1 MKVLADL
8 VSDEGSLPGLQTAAF
23 LLCAHMAF
31 SPCMLVDT
39 ERERE
44 RENLLFIRAPI
55 MGCSGGGGIPYD
67 LIASQWPLLQLPSD
81 YGLGLQHTSFRGRG
95 GDTNIQPII
104 QPLIYH
110 QSGKYCSWRN

>member
-44 RENLLFIRAPI
+44 RERISFSPI
-55 MGCSGGGGIPYD
+55 MGCSGGGGI
-67 LIASQWPLLQLPSD
+67 LPL
-81 YGLGLQHTSFRGRG
+81 
-95 GDTNIQPII
+95 
-104 QPLIYH
+104 
-110 QSGKYCSWRN
+110 

>member
-44 RENLLFIRAPI
+44 RERENLLFSHHG
-55 MGCSGGGGIPYD
+55 M
-67 LIASQWPLLQLPSD
+67 QWWWWDPPLM
-81 YGLGLQHTSFRGRG
+81 T
-95 GDTNIQPII
+95 
-104 QPLIYH
+104 
-110 QSGKYCSWRN
+110 